1 MKEDLLRRCEPI
13 EFPICNDYCMQFN
26 LFAIEFYEMNMHFY
40 TQDNQNKINMIK
52 IVFFII
58 NIFLAIS
65 LSAQDI
71 RYTHDAENGYMW
83 QDFEKRMIAK
93 DLKYDFL
100 SAMLDN
106 QKIKKLSGNY
116 KNELDCDT
124 DLNFLQQK
132 TEKEIDL
139 HLIVKMI
146 DKFYSDKDNLIVPIN
161 YAYCYCIKELAG
173 NKSEKLEAYREKIIS
188 FSKAD

>member
-1 MKEDLLRRCEPI
+1 
-13 EFPICNDYCMQFN
+13 
-26 LFAIEFYEMNMHFY
+26 MNMHFC
-40 TQDNQNKINMIK
+40 TQHNQNNIIMIK

-58 NIFLAIS
+58 NIFLTIN
-65 LSAQDI
+65 LFAQDV

-93 DLKYDFL
+93 DMKYDYL
-100 SAMLDN
+100 STMLDN

-116 KNELDCDT
+116 KNKLGCDA
-124 DLNFLQQK
+124 DLNFIQQNG
-132 TEKEIDL
+132 EKEIDL

-146 DKFYSDKDNLIVPIN
+146 DNFYSEKDNLIVPIN

-173 NKSEKLEAYREKIIS
+173 NKSEELEIYREKIIN